1 MNGDADRASRRGED
15 VGGVIV
21 FGPRTAPDALGGT
34 AGGTPT
40 DASEKLVE
48 VVDPCGSPQDLC
60 DAEGACYTMKERGLR
75 DACAQQP
82 RVNEDCGGG
91 PAEADYGAARSSPG
105 ACRCVLRYQDDCRC
119 RRRYQDDGGN
129 GDDQDDDEESGGARR
144 GAFGGFGGSQGFVSK
159 NGGGMRRV
167 VDWHAGPMVR
177 GQEGAGGGI
186 TESRIGLGG
195 SSSSNVSQRRVAAI
209 AALVSGLED
218 VNQRQRRAYWSTSAR
233 CGRRRCKDIGS
244 RRLKAQRS

>member
-1 MNGDADRASRRGED
+1 M
-15 VGGVIV
+15 
-21 FGPRTAPDALGGT
+21 PC
-34 AGGTPT
+34 AGGR
-40 DASEKLVE
+40 
-48 VVDPCGSPQDLC
+48 GPQS
-60 DAEGACYTMKERGLR
+60 LR
-75 DACAQQP
+75 I
-82 RVNEDCGGG
+82 
-91 PAEADYGAARSSPG
+91 YARRNKHDI
-105 ACRCVLRYQDDCRC
+105 A
-119 RRRYQDDGGN
+119 
-129 GDDQDDDEESGGARR
+129 GGARR

-167 VDWHAGPMVR
+167 VDWHADLMVR

>member
-1 MNGDADRASRRGED
+1 MK
-15 VGGVIV
+15 
-21 FGPRTAPDALGGT
+21 
-34 AGGTPT
+34 
-40 DASEKLVE
+40 KL
-48 VVDPCGSPQDLC
+48 
-60 DAEGACYTMKERGLR
+60 GLR

-119 RRRYQDDGGN
+119 RQRYQGDGGN

-167 VDWHAGPMVR
+167 VDWHAGLMVRRVVDWHAELMVR

-195 SSSSNVSQRRVAAI
+195 SSSSNVSQRRAAAI

-218 VNQRQRRAYWSTSAR
+218 VNQRQRKAY
-233 CGRRRCKDIGS
+233 
-244 RRLKAQRS
+244 